1 MTPNPTSEPELE
13 TNPVAVSDPP
23 KPSTEAVT
31 SEDAASEPTAEA
43 GAEAEATKAVPVEA
57 TKAVPVDETKV
68 VPVDAETTPVAETVS
83 AADAAPV
90 VEPAEENVPVEPVAA
105 ADETEVVPVDETT
118 PVQVEPVTE
127 APAAQT
133 VPVLPISAEPAPVEP
148 APAETASVGPEVLAL
163 GEPEAAEDDDD
174 RIPPTRNG
182 GYDTLFPLAG
192 ALLGLTALI
201 SLLIA
206 AFALPAVHSG
216 PNHVPIGVAGPASI
230 TPQLKQI
237 FTQANADAFDV
248 KVYTQESQLKKAI
261 EHHVVYGGLS
271 VTTTGAS
278 MLISSAASPTIAEQL
293 GGLAST
299 LTAQTQTQIAVS
311 DVVPLPTKDP
321 RGNGLNSLAL
331 PLVIGSLLPAL
342 LMFQVY
348 RRRVAAQIAA
358 SLGAS
363 VLIGL
368 AVSAILTFWIGATH
382 GANYWLLTLG
392 LAAGVAATSLILLGL
407 AALGGRIA
415 LGIGAAV
422 VLLLGAPLSGFSTAP
437 EWISSP
443 WGTIGQLLPPGA
455 SGTVLRTF
463 AFFDGHGSGP
473 GLLVL
478 GGWALIGLLLIV
490 LGTALIPPTET
501 IYEED
506 NLIEIDLTDA
516 EASGSR

>member
-13 TNPVAVSDPP
+13 TTPEAVSVPP
-23 KPSTEAVT
+23 ETSAEAVT
-31 SEDAASEPTAEA
+31 SEDTAAETTDAA
-43 GAEAEATKAVPVEA
+43 GPDADATKAVPVET
-57 TKAVPVDETKV
+57 TKAVPVDETKA
-68 VPVDAETTPVAETVS
+68 VPVDAETAPDAETVS
-83 AADAAPV
+83 AA
-90 VEPAEENVPVEPVAA
+90 ETVPVETAA
-105 ADETEVVPVDETT
+105 AEETEVVPVDETT
-118 PVQVEPVTE
+118 PVKAEPVAEPVAE
-127 APAAQT
+127 APAAPT

-148 APAETASVGPEVLAL
+148 AAPEVLVL
-163 GEPEAAEDDDD
+163 GETEEAGDFTEY
-174 RIPPTRNG
+174 PVPTARTG
-182 GYDTLFPLAG
+182 TYDTLFPLLG
-192 ALLGLTALI
+192 ALLGLTALV

-237 FTQANADAFDV
+237 FTQGNAKAFDV
-248 KVYTQESQLKKAI
+248 KIYTEESQLKKAI
-261 EHHVVYGGLS
+261 QHHVVYGGLS

-278 MLISSAASPTIAEQL
+278 MLVSSAASPTIAEQL

-299 LTAQTQTQIAVS
+299 LTAQTQTQIGVT
-311 DVVPLPTKDP
+311 DVVALPTKDP
-321 RGNGLNSLAL
+321 RGSGLNALAL
-331 PLVIGSLLPAL
+331 PLVLGSLLPAL
-342 LMFQVY
+342 LMFQIY
-348 RRRVAAQIAA
+348 RRRVSSQIAA

-382 GANYWLLTLG
+382 GANFWLLTLG
-392 LAAGVAATSLILLGL
+392 LAFGVAATSLILLGL
-407 AALGGRIA
+407 GALAGRIGLA
-415 LGIGAAV
+415 IGAAV
-422 VLLLGAPLSGFSTAP
+422 VLLLGAPLSGFSSAP

-455 SGTVLRTF
+455 AGSVLRSF

-490 LGTALIPPTET
+490 LGTALVPPTET
-501 IYEED
+501 IYEEE
-506 NLIEIDLTDA
+506 NLVEIDLTEA
-516 EASGSR
+516 ELSGSR